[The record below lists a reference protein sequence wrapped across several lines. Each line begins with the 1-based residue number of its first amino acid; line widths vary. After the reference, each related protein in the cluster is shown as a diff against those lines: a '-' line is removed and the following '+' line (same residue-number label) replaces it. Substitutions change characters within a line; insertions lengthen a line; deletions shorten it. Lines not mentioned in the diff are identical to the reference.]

1 MTLGIFDSGE
11 GGNNLLRFARERNRA
26 DDIIFLCDRGRA
38 PYGTK
43 RDYELSGIVNENI
56 NRLKEMGAERIV
68 IACCTACT
76 VFGTVEDKVG
86 VYPILS
92 RAAKRAEKISKS
104 KIAVI
109 ATGRTVASHAFG
121 SAIKG
126 REVVEIEAQP
136 LVGIIDGGESDGAY
150 SPSTERILYELLKRA
165 EGADTLVLG
174 CTHFSSLKGLAAR
187 VGAELGITNI
197 VDAARVG
204 AELVPKREGEGG
216 IDYVFKTKNNG
227 TPIALRQGW

>member
-11 GGNNLLRFARERNRA
+11 GGGNLLRFARARNRR
-26 DDIIFLCDRGRA
+26 DDVIFLCDRGRA

-56 NRLKEMGAERIV
+56 SWLKGMGAQRII

-76 VFGTVEDKVG
+76 VFDTVEDSDG

-92 RAAKRAEKISKS
+92 KTAKRAEEISKE

-109 ATGRTVASHAFG
+109 ATGRTVASHAF
-121 SAIKG
+121 SRVITE

-136 LVGIIDGGESDGAY
+136 LVGIIDGGECDERH
-150 SPSTERILYELLKRA
+150 SPATEKILYSLLEKA
-165 EGADTLVLG
+165 EGADTLILG
-174 CTHFSSLKGLAAR
+174 CTHFSSIRTLAGR
-187 VGAELGITNI
+187 IGAGFGIKHI
-197 VDAARVG
+197 VDAAEVG
-204 AELVPKREGEGG
+204 AELVPRSSGDGG
-216 IDYVFKTKNNG
+216 IDYVFKTKNNSS
-227 TPIALRQGW
+227 LRI